1 MPDYNPAQAAGDEP
15 AFILEAQ
22 RGSLDSF
29 NALVLRYQ
37 DSVYNLAYRIMGD
50 PASAADAVQETFITA
65 YRRIDSFRGGS
76 FRAWLLR
83 IATNQCYDELRR
95 SRRRPAVSIEA
106 LGDPESDDG
115 PNLPDASET
124 PEQVAQRRELNQAIQ
139 QCIDRLPTDHR
150 LVLVLSDIE
159 ELNYQEIAEAV
170 GTNVGTVKSRLSRA
184 RSAVRACLRGV
195 EELLPS
201 AYRLISN
208 D

>member
-1 MPDYNPAQAAGDEP
+1 
-15 AFILEAQ
+15 
-22 RGSLDSF
+22 
-29 NALVLRYQ
+29 
-37 DSVYNLAYRIMGD
+37 MGD